1 LRVYHSARKEITD
14 LDFLAFFPSVRRL
27 AIQLYWLSNIDG
39 FQAVED
45 LDELTFGW
53 TDKKSY
59 SLRFLERFV
68 SLRRLYVEGHKK
80 DLEVVASLPSLRE
93 LTLRSITLS
102 STAFLLDIPNL
113 QHLDIKLGGT
123 ADLRELAAL
132 IHLKHLEL
140 WRIKGLIDLSFI
152 GHLVSLE
159 TLFLQ
164 TLNRVV
170 DLPSFR
176 NLQKLR
182 SVVLETMK
190 GLVNLQAVAEAP
202 ALESLS
208 LIDMPGI
215 DPKSLRCFVG
225 HPRLRRFHPGLGS
238 IKRNAYAEALVGLPP
253 SVWLPPGAREK
264 AELEIL
270 TETAKRAVN

>member
-1 LRVYHSARKEITD
+1 MRLLQIKPGLADDFTIPAGTSVVQFHEPLNRSDYELLGSKLSDRPEVQLRVYHSARKEITD
-14 LDFLAFFPSVRRL
+14 LDFLAFFPRVRRL
-27 AIQLYWLSNIDG
+27 AIELYWLSNIDG

-45 LDELTFGW
+45 LDELIFGW

-59 SLRFLERFV
+59 SLRFLERFP
-68 SLRRLYVEGHKK
+68 SLRQLYVEGRKK
-80 DLEVVASLPSLRE
+80 DLEVVASLQSLQE

-123 ADLRELAAL
+123 ADLRELAEL
-132 IHLKHLEL
+132 VHLKHLEL
-140 WRIKGLIDLSFI
+140 WRIKGLVDLSFI
-152 GHLVSLE
+152 ADLVSLE

-170 DLPSFR
+170 ELPSFR

-190 GLVNLQAVAEAP
+190 GLVNLQAVADAP
-202 ALESLS
+202 ALESLN
-208 LIDMPGI
+208 
-215 DPKSLRCFVG
+215 
-225 HPRLRRFHPGLGS
+225 PRRDAGYRSKELTLLCGS
-238 IKRNAYAEALVGLPP
+238 P
-253 SVWLPPGAREK
+253 
-264 AELEIL
+264 
-270 TETAKRAVN
+270 